1 MGEGRFFEPVRLF
14 SDVSERIGEPWLRRA
29 FELAESGRGT
39 TSPNPL
45 VGCVIVRDGHVV
57 GEGFHERAG
66 LPHAEIVALECAGE
80 AARGATVYVT
90 LEPCTHHG
98 RTPPCTDA
106 LIAAGVARVLVGMRD
121 PNTSVTGGGADV
133 LRAAGV
139 EVGLADDPVPFE
151 VQNEAWLA
159 CLDSDRPFTRVKLG
173 LSLDGHSALRTG
185 ERASITGE
193 SGAEVTSALR
203 AAADAVLVGVATV
216 TCDDPA
222 LTVRDP
228 DGVLRARQPLRVV
241 VARESAPP
249 VTARVFTDG
258 ASRTLFLAPT
268 PLTEGART
276 ALPHAV
282 EVAEYDGERGIGGAL
297 RSLREVGVID
307 LLVEPGPRLFTS
319 LWTEGLVDELVV
331 VQAGGVAG
339 PDAPAAFL
347 AGATMEGEL
356 HPALSH
362 LMAPVESGLH
372 GDVAVTTWRPQ
383 DRRREAA
390 TADAEITREQSKQ
403 TAIGSTG
410 R

>member
-14 SDVSERIGEPWLRRA
+14 SDASERIGESWLRRA
-29 FELAESGRGT
+29 FELAEFGRGT

-66 LPHAEIVALECAGE
+66 LPHAEIVALESAGE
-80 AARGATVYVT
+80 AARGATAYVT

-106 LIAAGVARVLVGMRD
+106 LIEAGVARVVIGMPD
-121 PNTSVTGGGADV
+121 PNTSVSGGGADV

-139 EVGLADDPVPFE
+139 EVSFAEDPFPFE

-159 CLDSDRPFTRVKLG
+159 CLESDRPFTRIKLG
-173 LSLDGHSALRTG
+173 LSLDGHSALRAG
-185 ERASITGE
+185 ERASVTGE
-193 SGAEVTSALR
+193 SGAKVTRALR

-216 TCDDPA
+216 TCDDSA

-228 DGVLRARQPLRVV
+228 DGVLGARQPLRVV

-268 PLTEGART
+268 PLAEEART

-282 EVAEYDGERGIGGAL
+282 EVAEYDGERGIRAAL
-297 RSLREVGVID
+297 RSLLEVGVID
-307 LLVEPGPRLFTS
+307 LLVEPGPRLFTT
-319 LWTEGLVDELVV
+319 LWTEGLVDELIVV
-331 VQAGGVAG
+331 HAGGLAG
-339 PDAPAAFL
+339 PDAPPAYL
-347 AGATMEGEL
+347 AGATVRPGGHL
-356 HPALSH
+356 ALSH
-362 LMAPVESGLH
+362 VMVPVETGLL

-383 DRRREAA
+383 DRRQEAS
-390 TADAEITREQSKQ
+390 TADAESTREHSKQ
-403 TAIGSTG
+403 TIIGSTG